1 MHRPFSTLASYRDYA
16 GAFTKLEPKW
26 IQRVPAGDAIRCDE
40 DDDAHDTYDSNGN
53 DDDNDN
59 GGDTGN
65 GKGDANDHY
74 SGVCVW
80 CHCFGHFSSSPL
92 RKFCHRSW
100 DVWFA
105 GSEETG
111 LRVVRRDFGS
121 EETGF

>member
-1 MHRPFSTLASYRDYA
+1 MPLQHIHEKVLTSGCGAS
-16 GAFTKLEPKW
+16 
-26 IQRVPAGDAIRCDE
+26 RCDE
-40 DDDAHDTYDSNGN
+40 DDDAHDTYDNNGN

-59 GGDTGN
+59 GGDAGN
-65 GKGDANDHY
+65 GKGDGNDHY
-74 SGVCVW
+74 SSFCVW